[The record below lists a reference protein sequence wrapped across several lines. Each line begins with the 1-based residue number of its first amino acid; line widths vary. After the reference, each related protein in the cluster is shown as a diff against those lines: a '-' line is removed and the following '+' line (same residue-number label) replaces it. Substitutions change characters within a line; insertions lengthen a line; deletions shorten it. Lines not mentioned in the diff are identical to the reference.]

1 MAGVPRGR
9 PSRAA
14 TPCPFCGQR
23 LLSNRAV
30 EQVKVTAHERARE
43 LAGLKRQLREAKRAQ
58 GLNPGEHG
66 EFSEV
71 DVSLRLIKAF
81 PDDQITWTRPGRR
94 GAEILQTVRFD
105 TDGDLTVAGHVIY
118 KCKDVQRWNA
128 GFITQ
133 IKAAAKLAEAP
144 YAILVSP
151 RFPRNLKSVAV
162 VDEVVIVDPANVVV
176 LAGIIRRVVIES
188 YRSGAIAGSRAEGLI
203 KKRHVR
209 VVPRDEALSGYTSAR
224 A

>member
-1 MAGVPRGR
+1 MAVPRGR
-9 PSRAA
+9 PSRGAA
-14 TPCPFCGQR
+14 SCPVCGQR
-23 LLSNRAV
+23 LLSNRAN
-30 EQVKVTAHERARE
+30 EQVKLTTQQHARA
-43 LAGLKRQLREAKRAQ
+43 LALLKRQLREAKRAH
-58 GLNPGEHG
+58 GPNAGEHA

-105 TDGDLTVAGHVIY
+105 SDGDLTVAGHVIY
-118 KCKDVQRWNA
+118 KCKDVQRWNDS
-128 GFITQ
+128 FIAQ

-144 YAILVSP
+144 YAILVSA
-151 RFPRNLKSVAV
+151 RFPRRLKSVAV

-188 YRSGAIAGSRAEGLI
+188 YRSGAIAGSRGEGLNRT
-203 KKRHVR
+203 RHLR
-209 VVPRDEALSGYTSAR
+209 VVPREQALSGYTSAP

>member
-1 MAGVPRGR
+1 MAGVPRGL
-9 PSRAA
+9 PSRGA

-23 LLSNRAV
+23 LRSNRAA
-30 EQVKVTAHERARE
+30 EQVKVVTHERTRE
-43 LAGLKRQLREAKRAQ
+43 LAALKRQLREAKRAQ

-81 PDDQITWTRPGRR
+81 PDDQITCTRPGRR
-94 GAEILQTVRFD
+94 GAEILHTVRFD

-118 KCKDVQRWNA
+118 KCKDVQRWNDS
-128 GFITQ
+128 FITQ

-162 VDEVVIVDPANVVV
+162 VDEVVLVDPANVVV
-176 LAGIIRRVVIES
+176 LAGIIRRVVIEFVPERRDRRIS
-188 YRSGAIAGSRAEGLI
+188 SRGPDQEAA
-203 KKRHVR
+203 R
-209 VVPRDEALSGYTSAR
+209 PRR
-224 A
+224 AT

>member
-9 PSRAA
+9 PSRGA

-23 LLSNRAV
+23 LLSNRAA
-30 EQVKVTAHERARE
+30 EQVKAATHERTRE
-43 LAGLKRQLREAKRAQ
+43 LAALKRQLREAKRAQ

-71 DVSLRLIKAF
+71 EVSLRLIKAF

-162 VDEVVIVDPANVVV
+162 VDEVVHR
-176 LAGIIRRVVIES
+176 GSGERR
-188 YRSGAIAGSRAEGLI
+188 RPRGDHPPCG
-203 KKRHVR
+203 HR
-209 VVPRDEALSGYTSAR
+209 VVPERRDRRISSGGPDQEAAR
-224 A
+224 PRRAA

>member
-1 MAGVPRGR
+1 MAGVSRGR
-9 PSRAA
+9 PSRGAA
-14 TPCPFCGQR
+14 SCPLCGQR

-30 EQVKVTAHERARE
+30 EQVTLATQERARQ
-43 LAGLKRQLREAKRAQ
+43 LAALKRRLREAKKAHA
-58 GLNPGEHG
+58 LNPGEHG
-66 EFSEV
+66 ELKEV

-81 PDDQITWTRPGRR
+81 PDDQIAWTRPGRR

-118 KCKDVQRWNA
+118 KCKDVQRWNDS
-128 GFITQ
+128 FITQ

-144 YAILVSP
+144 YAILVSH

-203 KKRHVR
+203 RKRHVR
-209 VVPRDEALSGYTSAR
+209 VVPRDKALSGYTSAR